1 MRIKDPLSASR
12 GTAASA
18 TVEAAAAAVL
28 DAPETADAADAADAD
43 SEDVEIQKRRAYNLS
58 LTLKLTEDVEVKTM
72 AAPYMAPIDAEEEAR
87 ALRDIELSLASGDEE
102 TRRAMDFS
110 LDEANVRRATDMSL
124 RSIDEGDEGADGD
137 EDDAD
142 HRVGS

>member
-1 MRIKDPLSASR
+1 MD
-12 GTAASA
+12 AA
-18 TVEAAAAAVL
+18 
-28 DAPETADAADAADAD
+28 ETADAADAADAD

-58 LTLKLTEDVEVKTM
+58 LALKLTKDEVETM
-72 AAPYMAPIDAEEEAR
+72 AAHYMAPIDAEEEAR

-124 RSIDEGDEGADGD
+124 RSIDEGDEGVDGD

>member
-1 MRIKDPLSASR
+1 
-12 GTAASA
+12 
-18 TVEAAAAAVL
+18 
-28 DAPETADAADAADAD
+28 
-43 SEDVEIQKRRAYNLS
+43 
-58 LTLKLTEDVEVKTM
+58 M
-72 AAPYMAPIDAEEEAR
+72 AAHYMAPIDAEEEAR

-102 TRRAMDFS
+102 TRRAMDIS
-110 LDEANVRRATDMSL
+110 LDEANVRRASTDMSL

>member
-1 MRIKDPLSASR
+1 MD
-12 GTAASA
+12 AA
-18 TVEAAAAAVL
+18 
-28 DAPETADAADAADAD
+28 ETADAADAADAD

-58 LTLKLTEDVEVKTM
+58 LALKLTKDEVETM
-72 AAPYMAPIDAEEEAR
+72 AAHYMAPIDAEEEAR
-87 ALRDIELSLASGDEE
+87 ALRDIELSLAGGDEE
-102 TRRAMDFS
+102 TRRAVDLS

-142 HRVGS
+142 QCFGS